1 MNLTPL
7 ARTIDDPTSAGIITS
22 VDVDVVKIAPKK
34 TYSMGGQDFSGMDY
48 HGLLVRVR
56 TEDGVEGLGEVF
68 MTIGWYGPDTPGSYL
83 FLLEKVYGPAIIGES
98 VFNTAKI
105 LQKMDVLW
113 MDNNWSKAALE
124 LALYDAAAKT
134 VKRPLVDLLGG
145 RVRDRFSVVGGIGT
159 DTPEGMAASARE
171 YVDRGS
177 RPSN

>member
-68 MTIGWYGPDTPGSYL
+68 MTIG
-83 FLLEKVYGPAIIGES
+83 
-98 VFNTAKI
+98 
-105 LQKMDVLW
+105 
-113 MDNNWSKAALE
+113 
-124 LALYDAAAKT
+124 
-134 VKRPLVDLLGG
+134 
-145 RVRDRFSVVGGIGT
+145 
-159 DTPEGMAASARE
+159 
-171 YVDRGS
+171 
-177 RPSN
+177 